1 MLRNR
6 QRDQILQLKCIKFLY
21 LKHVNDF
28 YAECPEL
35 KLVKKFTGIKFMDSM
50 CFNDYNLKRYKF
62 FFLEKNYCFVMVFM
76 PNTQLPYCPFEAKSD
91 CDIVLLRPNLRI

>member
-1 MLRNR
+1 MLRTDR
-6 QRDQILQLKCIKFLY
+6 GTKYCSLKCIKFLY

-28 YAECPEL
+28 YAEYPEL

-50 CFNDYNLKRYKF
+50 CFNDYNLKRYRF

-76 PNTQLPYCPFEAKSD
+76 PNTQLPYCPF
-91 CDIVLLRPNLRI
+91 